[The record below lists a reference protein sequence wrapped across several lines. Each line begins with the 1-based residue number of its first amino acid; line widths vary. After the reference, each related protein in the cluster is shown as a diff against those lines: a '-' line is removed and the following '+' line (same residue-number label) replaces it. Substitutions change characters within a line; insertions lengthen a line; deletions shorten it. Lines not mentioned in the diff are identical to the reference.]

1 MQLVDRYLQAVK
13 PLLPKAQ
20 QADILQELQANI
32 LSEMD
37 DRESEL
43 GRSLTEDEQIAILKR
58 QGSPTLVA
66 SRYRQDQRSFTF
78 GRVIIGPT
86 VFPMYARILT
96 LNVCITLFL
105 ASFVH
110 VLVEGKVNFPTLLFP
125 LLLQFIVITAVFAGI
140 EHATKNYNLFDRWN
154 PRELPPARDP
164 LKISRANTLFEMFF
178 TALSV
183 LCLLRIPGA
192 AFAVLYMFVG
202 PVAHS
207 LVPYSSSPFV
217 FSPGWQVYYIPI
229 LLLLFATIAQQG
241 LNFAFPRWTRNRLI
255 VRVALAAL
263 GLVINICLF
272 RAGDAI
278 LVNSDV
284 ANAAQYAEL
293 FRLVNVCVH
302 YGMLFGAIGSV
313 WDIGWQIRRIV
324 RLTPEQ
330 TPSHS
335 ASVAC

>member
-43 GRSLTEDEQIAILKR
+43 GRTLTEDEQIAILER

-86 VFPMYARILT
+86 VFPIYARILL
-96 LNVCITLFL
+96 LNFCITLFI
-105 ASFVH
+105 APFVH
-110 VLVEGKVNFPTLLFP
+110 MLAEGKVNFPTLLLP
-125 LLLQFIVITAVFAGI
+125 LLLQFTIITAVFAGI
-140 EHATKNYNLFDRWN
+140 EHSTKRYRLLDRWN

-164 LKISRANTLFEMFF
+164 FKISRANTLFEMFF
-178 TALSV
+178 TALGA
-183 LCLLRIPGA
+183 LCLLRVPGA
-192 AFAVLYMFVG
+192 AFAVLYMFIG

-207 LVPYSSSPFV
+207 LAPYSSSPFA
-217 FSPGWQVYYIPI
+217 FSASWQVFYIPI
-229 LLLLFATIAQQG
+229 LLLIFAALAQQG

-255 VRVALAAL
+255 VRIVLTAL
-263 GLVINICLF
+263 GLAINICLF

-278 LVNSDV
+278 VVNADV
-284 ANAAQYAEL
+284 ANSTQYAPL
-293 FRLVNVCVH
+293 FALVNQCVH

-313 WDIGWQIRRIV
+313 WDIALQIRRIA
-324 RLTPEQ
+324 RLTPEPA
-330 TPSHS
+330 TSHS
-335 ASVAC
+335 ASLAC